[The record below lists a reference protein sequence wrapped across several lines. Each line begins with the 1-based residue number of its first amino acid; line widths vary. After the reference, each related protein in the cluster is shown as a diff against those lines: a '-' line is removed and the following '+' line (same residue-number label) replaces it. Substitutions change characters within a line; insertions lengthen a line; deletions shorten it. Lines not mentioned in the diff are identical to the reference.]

1 MDPNI
6 VKRDVIYASN
16 GSESDSKIFQSM
28 VEKAQIDV
36 NSTYAKNIM
45 FTTPK
50 AFYSS
55 EQFLPSSASVST
67 YNGKMLQRPRISSIC
82 RPRPIPTK
90 RSVSTYDHTIQM
102 GVGVIVIAGILLLVF
117 GATRFLQGKTR

>member
-6 VKRDVIYASN
+6 VKRDVVYVSN

-28 VEKAQIDV
+28 LEKAQIDV
-36 NSTYAKNIM
+36 NSTYAKNVM

-50 AFYSS
+50 SFQTFEPFQSRRR
-55 EQFLPSSASVST
+55 
-67 YNGKMLQRPRISSIC
+67 QRFVARETFVARYRRQIE
-82 RPRPIPTK
+82 
-90 RSVSTYDHTIQM
+90 
-102 GVGVIVIAGILLLVF
+102 VGLGIMTIAGLLLLVF